1 ERTAIDQPSRASS
14 IAPAWA
20 DAADNRLAELCRAA
34 RKDKSLAVLE
44 GFHPLKHALRFGADV
59 HVVLTPDLDRV
70 RRLCDMLAPDVLPL
84 VEARARIVDQALFRR
99 LAPIPPDTGV
109 LSIAA
114 RRVAS
119 ARELLVS
126 RRSKPLVLLEDPTHL
141 GNMGATVRV
150 AAAAGAAGVVTTGRH
165 DPWGPDALRGGAGLQ
180 FAVPVARAEQ
190 LDQWRGPLL
199 AVHPEGDAL
208 APGAIPDDAIL
219 AFGSE
224 RRGLSAD
231 LLGRADGRIAIPME
245 PGVSSLNLATSAA
258 VVLYTW
264 RLAR

>member
-1 ERTAIDQPSRASS
+1 
-14 IAPAWA
+14 
-20 DAADNRLAELCRAA
+20 
-34 RKDKSLAVLE
+34 
-44 GFHPLKHALRFGADV
+44 
-59 HVVLTPDLDRV
+59 
-70 RRLCDMLAPDVLPL
+70 
-84 VEARARIVDQALFRR
+84 
-99 LAPIPPDTGV
+99 
-109 LSIAA
+109 
-114 RRVAS
+114 
-119 ARELLVS
+119 
-126 RRSKPLVLLEDPTHL
+126 
-141 GNMGATVRV
+141 MGATVRV

-264 RLAR
+264 RLAMTAAGVPRPNPRLSTVERRGARRPVWVAPSASPPCADAGRANAL